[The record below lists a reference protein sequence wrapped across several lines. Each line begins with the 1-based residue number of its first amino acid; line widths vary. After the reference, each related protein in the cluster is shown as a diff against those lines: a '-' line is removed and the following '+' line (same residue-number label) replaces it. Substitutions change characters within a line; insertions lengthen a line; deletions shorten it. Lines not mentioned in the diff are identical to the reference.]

1 MAWVPK
7 IWLVG
12 NLGPRISITA
22 NTVPLLYEPVRLLL
36 LEHRANTALLID
48 ETIKASRIDNEP
60 RGFIR

>member
-22 NTVPLLYEPVRLLL
+22 NTVPLLCERVRFLF
-36 LEHRANTALLID
+36 LEHRANTVLLID
-48 ETIKASRIDNEP
+48 ETVKVSRIDDEP